1 MVQLSQRIVAHPRFQ
16 HLITGV
22 ILLAAI
28 VVGVETSPSL
38 VSRHAATL
46 HALDRI
52 ILGIFVAEL
61 GVKIVAFGRRPW
73 RFFAD
78 PWNCF
83 DFLVVA
89 ACFLPINA
97 GYITVLRLARLLR
110 VLRLVRAIPR
120 LQVLVGAL
128 LRSIPS
134 MAYVGLLL
142 LLLFYAYGVA
152 ATFLFSA
159 NDPVHFGSLPISV
172 LSLFRVVTLEGWT
185 ELMYIQMRGCDVIGY
200 DGMAELCTQPSAQ
213 PGLAVA
219 FFVSF
224 VLLGTMIVLNL
235 FIGVIMNGMEEAQ
248 AERETEERLRQ
259 REAGEAP
266 SLLDELHEV
275 TGQLAALQQ
284 RLGEIQRALAR
295 EPEAVRARQASAA
308 AALEREAEAEV
319 PPTSFPPAA
328 A

>member
-16 HLITGV
+16 QFITSV
-22 ILLAAI
+22 ILLAAV
-28 VVGVETSPSL
+28 VVGVETYPGL
-38 VSRHAATL
+38 VSRHASTL
-46 HALDRI
+46 HLLDRI
-52 ILGIFVAEL
+52 ILGVFVAEIA
-61 GVKIVAFGRRPW
+61 VKLVALGRRPW

-83 DFLVVA
+83 DFVVVA
-89 ACFLPINA
+89 ACFMPINA
-97 GYITVLRLARLLR
+97 GYVTVLRLARLLR
-110 VLRLVRAIPR
+110 VLRLVRAVPR

-159 NDPVHFGSLPISV
+159 NDPVHFGSLEISI

-185 ELMYIQMRGCDVIGY
+185 ELMYIQMRGCDAYGY
-200 DGMAELCTQPSAQ
+200 DGMAQLCTQPVAQ

-224 VLLGTMIVLNL
+224 VLVGTMIILNL

-248 AERETEERLRQ
+248 AEREEEERQRQ
-259 REAGEAP
+259 RESGEAP

-275 TGQLAALQQ
+275 TGQLAALQK

-295 EPEAVRARQASAA
+295 EPEAVLARQASAA
-308 AALEREAEAEV
+308 LAVAHEAS
-319 PPTSFPPAA
+319 PPPSVPPAA